1 VIIVTSLVGC
11 VALAVPYLPRVHSAL
26 RMMPPLPEYYG
37 FLVAILVSY
46 MLLVQVVKTIYQRI
60 FNDWL

>member
-1 VIIVTSLVGC
+1 VIIVTLLVGC
-11 VALAVPYLPRVHSAL
+11 IVLAIPYVPRVNSAL

-37 FLVAILVSY
+37 FLVAILLSY
-46 MLLVQVVKTIYQRI
+46 VLLAQVVKMIYQRI